1 MGLGIVIAAGDSPDA
16 TLSNAAWVEVYE
28 RMGEMTKYR
37 IRYNI
42 DIDQGDFPDL
52 ADGSNIDA
60 GKVLAIAAPL
70 NGKNNYLVK
79 GPVTGQ
85 KVYFQHGVG
94 GSYVEVEGSD
104 SSIKMAR
111 QTQAVIFTDQTDS
124 DAVSQILGNSK
135 YGFTPDVAST
145 QAGHF
150 ETKHTLVQRGSDLEF
165 VRRLA
170 RRNGCLFWVDCDDSG
185 TETAHFKRPNVSG
198 DAGLNLDINIDT
210 NNLGELELS
219 WDVERS
225 TSVEAS
231 EFNLNDKT
239 VLDGGVASSP
249 LNTLGSQS
257 LLDITGDTRS
267 GHLHAPVDDAG
278 DLQARG
284 EGALIEAAW
293 FVRATGKTSVSALND
308 VLRANTIVKL
318 RGVGSRHSGNYYVA
332 AVRHTIDP
340 SAHTMEF
347 ELVRNGWG
355 N

>member
-1 MGLGIVIAAGDSPDA
+1 MGLGIVIAAGDQPDA
-16 TLSNAAWVEVYE
+16 ALSDAAWVEVHE

-37 IRYNI
+37 IRY
-42 DIDQGDFPDL
+42 DIDVKQGDFPDL
-52 ADGSNIDA
+52 TDRSSIDA
-60 GKVLAIAAPL
+60 GNVLAVIAPL
-70 NGKNNYLVK
+70 KGKNNYLVK

-85 KVYFQHGVG
+85 KVYFRHGVG

-111 QTQAVIFTDQTDS
+111 QTQAVVFTDQTDS
-124 DAVSQILGNSK
+124 DAVSQILGSAQ
-135 YGFTPDVAST
+135 YGFTPDVDST

-150 ETKHTLVQRGSDLEF
+150 EVKHTLVQRASDLEF

-170 RRNGCLFWVDCDDSG
+170 RRNGFMFWVDCDATG
-185 TETAHFKRPNVSG
+185 TETAHFKRPNLSG
-198 DAGLNLDINIDT
+198 KSGLNLDINLDT
-210 NNLGELELS
+210 NNLGSLELS

-225 TSVEAS
+225 TSVEAA
-231 EFNLNDKT
+231 ELNLNDKT
-239 VLDGGVASSP
+239 VLDGNVSSSP
-249 LNTLGSQS
+249 LTSLGSQS
-257 LLDITGDTRS
+257 LADITGDVRS

-278 DLQARG
+278 DLKARG

-293 FVRATGKTSVSALND
+293 FVRATGKTSVNALGD

-340 SAHTMEF
+340 SAHHMEF